1 MVAQSVLAAQERA
14 LSWNRAGGGGGGRE
28 KGRLEQC
35 FPNGVIRGVRWAGVS
50 AWTRSR
56 PHGPVSV
63 SEGQVPR

>member
-14 LSWNRAGGGGGGRE
+14 LSWNRAGGGGGRE

-35 FPNGVIRGVRWAGVS
+35 FPNGAIRGVRRAGVS
-50 AWTRSR
+50 AWTRSH